1 MAVGTLRSLLAPISK
16 FSNSIHLRHFS
27 AKPRAAKLN
36 SQIQYPLDFKQKS
49 LQRNLIPISSL
60 LKRYGFPL
68 SELHHFLAK
77 NPSLLNSDPSKIG
90 KSLQI
95 LFSLGRSQQFLTS
108 LLATCPRVL
117 DYEYMKKWEK
127 VMSGIQDFNL
137 FVSAIKNVLQVCL
150 KFELDPD
157 DALACLKCL
166 RGLGFS
172 EGTVIRVLEEFP
184 QVVMTSPDRIQGK
197 VEFLMSGIGI
207 ERTEV
212 DCAVGSYPG
221 VLAFGIE
228 NRLKPLL
235 NEFKSLGFGLDIVR
249 REVTRDPRILG
260 LEVGEL
266 SHCLKLLRSLK
277 CRVLVK
283 EEIFR
288 DGAFRAGYRVKLR
301 VDCLHKHGLTYRDAY
316 GVLWKEPRAILYEIG
331 EIERKIQFLGQT
343 MRFDIE
349 SLVDVPEYLGVNFEK
364 QVVPRF
370 KVIEY
375 LRSKGGLGDE
385 VGLRALIKPSRLKF
399 YNLYVKPYPECES
412 MYGRLAGDVKV
423 KVGHPTGMWKLFKPP
438 QYQQS
443 KEDIMNIKSYMESL
457 A

>member
-1 MAVGTLRSLLAPISK
+1 M
-16 FSNSIHLRHFS
+16 
-27 AKPRAAKLN
+27 
-36 SQIQYPLDFKQKS
+36 
-49 LQRNLIPISSL
+49 
-60 LKRYGFPL
+60 
-68 SELHHFLAK
+68 
-77 NPSLLNSDPSKIG
+77 
-90 KSLQI
+90 
-95 LFSLGRSQQFLTS
+95 
-108 LLATCPRVL
+108 L

-137 FVSAIKNVLQVCL
+137 SVSAIKNVLQVCL

-157 DALACLKCL
+157 DAFACLKCL
-166 RGLGFS
+166 QGLGFS

-212 DCAVGSYPG
+212 DCVVGSYPG

-277 CRVLVK
+277 CRVPVK

-349 SLVDVPEYLGVNFEK
+349 SRVDVPEYLGVNFEK

-412 MYGRLAGDVKV
+412 MYGRLAGDVRV

>member
-1 MAVGTLRSLLAPISK
+1 MAVGILRSLSLSTSK
-16 FSNSIHLRHFS
+16 FSNSTHLRYFS
-27 AKPRAAKLN
+27 AKVN
-36 SQIQYPLDFKQKS
+36 SQIQYPLDFNQKS
-49 LQRNLIPISSL
+49 SQRNLISISSL

-68 SELHHFLAK
+68 SELHNFLAK
-77 NPSLLNSDPSKIG
+77 NRALLDSDPSTIE
-90 KSLQI
+90 KSLKV
-95 LFSLGRSQQFLTS
+95 LFSLCRSQQFLTS
-108 LLATCPRVL
+108 VVASCPRVL
-117 DYEYMKKWEK
+117 HYEYMKKWETG
-127 VMSGIQDFNL
+127 VSGIDDFNL
-137 FVSAIKNVLQVCL
+137 SALSIKNVLEVCL

-157 DALACLKCL
+157 DALSCLKCL
-166 RGLGFS
+166 QALGFS

-184 QVVMTSPDRIQGK
+184 AVVMTSPDRIHGK

-207 ERTEV
+207 EKTEV
-212 DCAVGSYPG
+212 DYVIGSYPG

-235 NEFKSLGFGLDIVR
+235 NEFKCLGFGLDIVR
-249 REVTRDPRILG
+249 REVMRDPIILG

-277 CRVLVK
+277 CRMAIK
-283 EEIFR
+283 EDIFQ
-288 DGAFRAGYRVKLR
+288 DGAFRAGYQVKLR

-316 GVLWKEPRAILYEIG
+316 SVLWKEPRAILYEIG
-331 EIERKIQFLGQT
+331 EIERKIQFLLQI
-343 MRFDIE
+343 MKFDIE

-364 QVVPRF
+364 QIVPRF

-375 LRSKGGLGDE
+375 LRSKGGLGDV

-412 MYGRLAGDVKV
+412 MYGRFAGDVRV